1 MGIYVHVPFCRSKC
15 FYCGFYSVASL
26 TLKEAY
32 LEAVEREIVL
42 RRGYLPRQEMKTL
55 YFGGGTPSYLEHGD
69 LERIIRKL
77 EENYLFAT
85 GMERTIELNPED
97 LVPGKLQ
104 GIKDLGFN
112 RLSIGV
118 QSFSDEQLKR
128 INRTH
133 SARQAMDGI
142 ALAAGMGFDNISMDL
157 IIGLPGQTDE
167 GLLGDV
173 EKASSLPIA
182 HLSVY
187 MLSID
192 SNTVFEHMVRRGEF
206 RLEDE
211 EVMAGRYQRVCER
224 LKELG
229 FEHYEISN
237 FARNGKYSRHNT
249 SYWQQKPYI
258 GFGPSAHS
266 YDLYSRQWNTAN
278 LKTYIDHLNE
288 GALSFEKEELK
299 PVDLYNEYVMT
310 SLRTM
315 WGMEKQ
321 KLEGDYAMFWEQ
333 VQEQVR
339 KYERSGDLV
348 EEGGR
353 WKISETGWVI
363 SDAILSDL
371 FVV

>member
-1 MGIYVHVPFCRSKC
+1 M
-15 FYCGFYSVASL
+15 ASL

-32 LEAVEREIVL
+32 LGAIEREIVL
-42 RRGYLPRQEMKTL
+42 RRGYLPRQEMNTL
-55 YFGGGTPSYLEHGD
+55 YFGGGTPSYLKRGD

-77 EENYLFAT
+77 EENYSFAP

-142 ALAAGMGFDNISMDL
+142 ALAAGMGFDNVSMDL
-157 IIGLPGQTDE
+157 IIGLPGQTE
-167 GLLGDV
+167 EQLLGDL
-173 EKASSLPIA
+173 EKASCLPIV

-192 SNTVFEHMVRRGEF
+192 SNTVFEHRMKRGEF

-266 YDLYSRQWNTAN
+266 YDLHSRQWNTAN
-278 LKTYIDHLNE
+278 LKTYIDCLNE
-288 GALSFEKEELK
+288 GVLSFEKEDLK
-299 PVDLYNEYVMT
+299 LVDLYNEYVMT

-333 VQEQVR
+333 VRDQVR
-339 KYERSGDLV
+339 KYESSGDLV

>member
-157 IIGLPGQTDE
+157 FAGVGYNFPHDDR
-167 GLLGDV
+167 LGV
-173 EKASSLPIA
+173 K
-182 HLSVY
+182 
-187 MLSID
+187 
-192 SNTVFEHMVRRGEF
+192 
-206 RLEDE
+206 
-211 EVMAGRYQRVCER
+211 
-224 LKELG
+224 
-229 FEHYEISN
+229 
-237 FARNGKYSRHNT
+237 
-249 SYWQQKPYI
+249 
-258 GFGPSAHS
+258 
-266 YDLYSRQWNTAN
+266 
-278 LKTYIDHLNE
+278 
-288 GALSFEKEELK
+288 
-299 PVDLYNEYVMT
+299 
-310 SLRTM
+310 
-315 WGMEKQ
+315 
-321 KLEGDYAMFWEQ
+321 
-333 VQEQVR
+333 
-339 KYERSGDLV
+339 
-348 EEGGR
+348 
-353 WKISETGWVI
+353 
-363 SDAILSDL
+363 
-371 FVV
+371 